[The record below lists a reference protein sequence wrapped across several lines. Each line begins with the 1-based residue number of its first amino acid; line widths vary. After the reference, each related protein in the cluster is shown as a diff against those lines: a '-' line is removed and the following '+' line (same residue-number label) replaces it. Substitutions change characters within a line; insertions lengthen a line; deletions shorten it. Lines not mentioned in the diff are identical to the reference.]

1 MEAVGPKVIHAYHR
15 NAPKKAPCPHCGTLG
30 RRKQCCERTVRCIA
44 YQAILLLH
52 VTTAEYRA
60 RCRCCSTFRTQIEG
74 IEPKAKY
81 TNKVREAVLDRLLD
95 DHMSLEQIRAALRR
109 DFLLELSDG
118 FLYDCLDW
126 KIRQLE
132 MASYREWTL
141 KEFSGT
147 LCIDELHLG
156 RYTLLLA
163 TDPLGDFPVAFA
175 LVENNDQPHMER
187 FLHNLKNWGFMP
199 RVVITDGSNLYP
211 TLLAT
216 IWPDAEHQLCV
227 FHVLRDINR
236 CVLDAVRRL
245 RRQMA
250 RRGNRGRRRHCGRP
264 TRRQA
269 RERKKRRRTQK
280 QKAHFV
286 FRHRYLI
293 VTRRENLSER
303 QQKDLATMLQYLPEL
318 GVLRQFVDKLHGLF
332 ELKQTVHQACCRRSA
347 LVRTPAFQADA
358 DLARA
363 IEMLAPEKFQKMIA
377 FLRSPAR
384 QRVRTNNH
392 VERTN
397 RKLRHYEKVRYRWR
411 RRRTIVRFVVLA
423 MHRNWLARL
432 HSCPRPAAHQARL
445 SRSTC
450 SQTAS
455 PHTDATPRTP
465 KKAA

>member
-1 MEAVGPKVIHAYHR
+1 MDAVRPKVLHEHR
-15 NAPKKAPCPHCGTLG
+15 HNAPKKAPCPCCGTLG
-30 RRKQCCERTVRCIA
+30 RRKQKLHRTVRSIA
-44 YQAILLLH
+44 YHVILIVH
-52 VTTAEYRA
+52 VTTAEYYA
-60 RCRCCSTFRTQIEG
+60 RCDCCKTFRTQIEG

-81 TNKVREAVLDRLLD
+81 TNRVREAVIDRLLD
-95 DHMSLEQIRAALRR
+95 DHMSVEQIRNALRR

-147 LCIDELHLG
+147 MCIDELHLG

-163 TDPLGDFPVAFA
+163 TDPLGDFPIAFA
-175 LVENNDQPHMER
+175 LVDKNDQPHMER
-187 FLHNLKNWGFMP
+187 FLSNLERCGFLP
-199 RVVITDGSNLYP
+199 RVVVTDGSNLYP

-216 IWPDAEHQLCV
+216 IWPKAEHQLCV
-227 FHVLRDINR
+227 FHVLKDINEY
-236 CVLDAVRRL
+236 VLDAVRRL
-245 RRQMA
+245 QRRMA
-250 RRGNRGRRRHCGRP
+250 RRGAKGRHRRRGRP

-269 RERKKRRRTQK
+269 RERKRRGRTQK

-286 FRHRYLI
+286 FKHRYLI
-293 VTRRENLSER
+293 VTRRDNLSE
-303 QQKDLATMLQYLPEL
+303 QQRKDLMTMLQYLPEL
-318 GVLRQFVDKLHGLF
+318 GVLRHFVDKLYGLF
-332 ELKQTVHQACCRRSA
+332 ELKQSEHRAWCRRAA
-347 LVRTPAFQADA
+347 LVNNPEFQADP

-363 IEMLAPEKFQKMIA
+363 IEMLVPEKFQKMIA

-384 QRVRTNNH
+384 KRVRTNNH

-423 MHRNWLARL
+423 IHRHWLAHRQSSATSAPSKQRSVRSRRTSATTAATTVSRL
-432 HSCPRPAAHQARL
+432 
-445 SRSTC
+445 
-450 SQTAS
+450 
-455 PHTDATPRTP
+455 
-465 KKAA
+465 KAG

>member
-1 MEAVGPKVIHAYHR
+1 MDAVSPKVLHEHR
-15 NAPKKAPCPHCGTLG
+15 HNAPKKAPCPCCGTLG
-30 RRKQCCERTVRCIA
+30 RRRQRLHRTVRSIA
-44 YQAILLLH
+44 YHAILIVH
-52 VTTAEYRA
+52 VTTAEYTA
-60 RCRCCSTFRTQIEG
+60 RCDCCKTFRTQIEG

-81 TNKVREAVLDRLLD
+81 TNRVREAVLDRLLD
-95 DHMSLEQIRAALRR
+95 DHMSLEQIRKALCR

-118 FLYDCLDW
+118 FLYDSLDW

-147 LCIDELHLG
+147 MCIDELHLG

-163 TDPLGDFPVAFA
+163 TDPLSDFPIAFA
-175 LVENNDQPHMER
+175 LVEQNDQLHMER
-187 FLHNLKNWGFMP
+187 FLRNLQRCGFLP

-211 TLLAT
+211 KLLAE
-216 IWPDAEHQLCV
+216 IWPDAKHQLCV
-227 FHVLRDINR
+227 FHVLKDIND

-250 RRGNRGRRRHCGRP
+250 RRGAKGRRRRRGRP

-269 RERKKRRRTQK
+269 RERKRRGRTQK

-286 FRHRYLI
+286 FKHRYLI
-293 VTRRENLSER
+293 VTRRENLSE
-303 QQKDLATMLQYLPEL
+303 QQRKELATMLQYQPEL
-318 GVLRQFVDKLHGLF
+318 GVLRRFVDKLHGLF
-332 ELKQTVHQACCRRSA
+332 EPKQSQHQAWCRRAA
-347 LVRTPAFQADA
+347 LASKRQFQADP

-363 IEMLAPEKFQKMIA
+363 IEMLVPEKFQKMIA
-377 FLRSPAR
+377 FLHSPAR

-423 MHRNWLARL
+423 IHRHWLARRQ
-432 HSCPRPAAHQARL
+432 SSATSAPSNQRSVRSRRTSRTTAATTVSRL
-445 SRSTC
+445 
-450 SQTAS
+450 
-455 PHTDATPRTP
+455 
-465 KKAA
+465 KAG

>member
-1 MEAVGPKVIHAYHR
+1 MEAVRPKVVHQYRR
-15 NAPKKAPCPHCGTLG
+15 NARKKAPCPHCGTLG
-30 RRKQCCERTVRCIA
+30 RRKQTLTRTVRGIA
-44 YQAILLLH
+44 YHAVLYVH
-52 VTTAEYRA
+52 VTTAEYYA
-60 RCRCCSTFRTQIEG
+60 RCDCCTTFRTQIDG

-81 TNKVREAVLDRLLD
+81 SNKVREAVLDRLLD
-95 DHMSLEQIRAALRR
+95 DHMNLERIRDALRR

-126 KIRQLE
+126 KIRQLD
-132 MASYREWTL
+132 MASYRQWTL
-141 KEFSGT
+141 KQFSGT

-163 TDPLGDFPVAFA
+163 TDPLSDFPVAFA

-187 FLHNLKNWGFMP
+187 LLHNLKNWGFMP

-211 TLLAT
+211 TLLAA

-227 FHVLRDINR
+227 FHVLQDINR
-236 CVLDAVRRL
+236 CVLYAVRRL

-250 RRGNRGRRRHCGRP
+250 RRGNKGRRRRRGRP

-269 RERKKRRRTQK
+269 RQRKKRQRTQK
-280 QKAHFV
+280 EKAHFV
-286 FRHRYLI
+286 FKHRYLI

-318 GVLRQFVDKLHGLF
+318 GVLRHFVDKLHGLF
-332 ELKQTVHQACCRRSA
+332 ELKQTVHQACCRRTA
-347 LVRTPAFQADA
+347 LLGNPDFQADP

-397 RKLRHYEKVRYRWR
+397 RKLRHYEKVRYCWR

-423 MHRNWLARL
+423 MHRNWLTRL
-432 HSCPRPAAHQARL
+432 HSCPSPAADNPPL
-445 SRSTC
+445 NRSTR
-450 SQTAS
+450 SKTAS
-455 PHTDATPRTP
+455 ARTALTPRTRL
-465 KKAA
+465 KAG